1 MVAGRRCGQRQE
13 PAGHDGAPL
22 YTGLPARQSPIVA
35 TPRTPGQMTPQE
47 AAALIRDYQG
57 ELASPVH
64 LELVKDLV
72 RSVAT
77 DRRRVLQ
84 HTLSTL
90 SGLVYWCE
98 QQALPVTEQ
107 TLLDPAVIGRYVAQ
121 GMRNLG
127 TGSRDN
133 AHTSLRRVVRA
144 RQGRLFSDHRTREP
158 GDRPDPK
165 APYTAKEV
173 DGLLGWAAARQTE
186 LQRHSALAICALGF
200 GGGLAARDLLH
211 VRGSDISR
219 GPDGT
224 VTVGVGG
231 ADHRQ
236 TVLLRRYE
244 DLALRLAQACGPG
257 WIVNPRVDPT
267 GPKGDLRLERQLP
280 DKKYDPTTGPRLTVT
295 RARITWICHH
305 LATGTPLNVL
315 ATAAGVAPMSLAHY
329 APHLPH
335 VNDADAAEVLRGA

>member
-1 MVAGRRCGQRQE
+1 MAAARRCRQQQA
-13 PAGHDGAPL
+13 PAGHDGGRL
-22 YTGLPARQSPIVA
+22 YTGLPARQSPIVVDA
-35 TPRTPGQMTPQE
+35 QIPGQVTPEQ

-64 LELVKDLV
+64 LELVKELV

-107 TLLDPAVIGRYVAQ
+107 TLLDPGVIDRYVTE

-127 TGSRDN
+127 PGSRDN

-144 RQGRLFSDHRTREP
+144 RQGRLFSDHRTRKP
-158 GDRPDPK
+158 RDRPDPK

-186 LQRHSALAICALGF
+186 IQRHSALAICALGL
-200 GGGLAARDLLH
+200 GGGLAARDLIH
-211 VRGSDISR
+211 VQGTDITR
-219 GPDGT
+219 GPDWT
-224 VTVGVGG
+224 VTVGIGG

-244 DLALRLAQACGPG
+244 DLALRLAQACGPD
-257 WIVNPRVDPT
+257 WIINPRVDPT
-267 GPKGDLRLERQLP
+267 GWKGDLRLERQLP

-329 APHLPH
+329 APHLPA
-335 VNDADAAEVLRGA
+335 VEQSRARAVLRGR